1 MPFRAQTIALQSLMP
16 IPPQPQFFLIRNAQH
31 VYFFSLLK
39 KLLAKPVTILNIC
52 GIITTFKSNI
62 SDVNRHQL
70 GEFEEIVML
79 TVGILYK
86 EAYGVAIIDEIE
98 VRQNRKVSIGAL
110 QTVLRR
116 LEDKGYLTS
125 EFGEA
130 TSVRGGKRKRYFSL
144 TTLGSRILR
153 ETQEQRVE
161 MFKAI
166 PRMAFPK
173 S

>member
-1 MPFRAQTIALQSLMP
+1 MS
-16 IPPQPQFFLIRNAQH
+16 
-31 VYFFSLLK
+31 
-39 KLLAKPVTILNIC
+39 
-52 GIITTFKSNI
+52 
-62 SDVNRHQL
+62 RHQL

-98 VRQNRKVSIGAL
+98 TRMNRKVSIGSL

-116 LEDKGYLTS
+116 LEGKGYLTS

-130 TSVRGGKRKRYFSL
+130 TNVRGGKRKRYFSL
-144 TTLGSRILR
+144 TTLGSRVLR
-153 ETQEQRVE
+153 ETQEQRQE

-166 PRMAFPK
+166 PRVAFPK

>member
-1 MPFRAQTIALQSLMP
+1 
-16 IPPQPQFFLIRNAQH
+16 
-31 VYFFSLLK
+31 
-39 KLLAKPVTILNIC
+39 
-52 GIITTFKSNI
+52 
-62 SDVNRHQL
+62 
-70 GEFEEIVML
+70 ML

-98 VRQNRKVSIGAL
+98 ARLNRKVSVGAL

-116 LEDKGYLTS
+116 LEGKGYLTS

-130 TSVRGGKRKRYFSL
+130 SNVRGGKRKRYFSL
-144 TTLGSRILR
+144 TTLGSRVLR
-153 ETQEQRVE
+153 ETQELRQE

-166 PRMAFPK
+166 PRVAFPK